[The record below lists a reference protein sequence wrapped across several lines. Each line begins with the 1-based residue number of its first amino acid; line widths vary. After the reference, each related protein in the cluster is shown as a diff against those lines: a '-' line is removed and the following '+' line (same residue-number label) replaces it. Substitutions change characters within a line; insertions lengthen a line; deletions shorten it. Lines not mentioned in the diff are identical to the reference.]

1 MCHHTYRRSSAA
13 PIHTYTYT
21 SLGTLFIRPLLH
33 CSSSLPHPAHLLL
46 FFVFVFQ
53 CSRLGIDTILA
64 LTCCDDLD
72 AAVHRI
78 LKAVVLRSVLSSSCS
93 NVYLDSIIPTC
104 KIWKVNHSQCCF
116 GMAPGHKIHLFVS
129 FSPIPHQ
136 YLVTSWTLSLK
147 LLSCFRLVC
156 TYWLDYS
163 SIHIHFLGS
172 SPRMYKWWNYF
183 FSQWEQSMRRSPDIC
198 YTGLIHC
205 AFCIRSLPDLQDSG
219 LLVYRDTLIIEDI
232 NDFKTMLDPAQ
243 KNIQIPWSA
252 EPPPWHHYFSVLFL
266 PSTLGLPLYS
276 KVKHVIDR

>member
-1 MCHHTYRRSSAA
+1 MTWMRLFTVSSRPSSWDPYCHHHAQMCTSTLSSQRVKFEK
-13 PIHTYTYT
+13 
-21 SLGTLFIRPLLH
+21 S
-33 CSSSLPHPAHLLL
+33 
-46 FFVFVFQ
+46 
-53 CSRLGIDTILA
+53 TILN
-64 LTCCDDLD
+64 
-72 AAVHRI
+72 
-78 LKAVVLRSVLSSSCS
+78 VVSGWQLR
-93 NVYLDSIIPTC
+93 
-104 KIWKVNHSQCCF
+104 KVI
-116 GMAPGHKIHLFVS
+116 APPGHKIHLFVS